1 MVASPV
7 SAPGAP
13 IPRHIEV
20 ARLDVDL
27 RPRTRPVPGFT
38 GSRFLSRQPGILAGR
53 TIFRGTRARGQCLQ
67 GAGREKTLRCRGCG
81 RSLPVAFLPTMIAA
95 PITSAGRFSPRGPFG
110 HCEPF
115 TYGILL
121 KGGASAFRG
130 ADKVPSNGTLCTLPA
145 TSSRDAPTYTPEEC
159 YFFTPRATRPPW
171 YFDVWTRAHVT
182 GETST
187 GLPA

>member
-1 MVASPV
+1 MRGSC
-7 SAPGAP
+7 G
-13 IPRHIEV
+13 IPETKLLINVEAVPYWSNGDLVLHLREF
-20 ARLDVDL
+20 RLVNVPSFRL
-27 RPRTRPVPGFT
+27 RN
-38 GSRFLSRQPGILAGR
+38 LL
-53 TIFRGTRARGQCLQ
+53 
-67 GAGREKTLRCRGCG
+67 
-81 RSLPVAFLPTMIAA
+81 
-95 PITSAGRFSPRGPFG
+95 SAGRFSPRGPFG

-145 TSSRDAPTYTPEEC
+145 NIVAGRSDLYPREC

-171 YFDVWTRAHVT
+171 DVDAWTRAHVT

-187 GLPA
+187 GFPA

>member
-1 MVASPV
+1 MQMTVSLALKYRLPSLSTQKSAVQAGILMSYSASLAERGHEIARYVDKILKGAKPADLPV
-7 SAPGAP
+7 QQPTRYELAINLKTAKTLG
-13 IPRHIEV
+13 V

-110 HCEPF
+110 HCGPF

-121 KGGASAFRG
+121 KGGA
-130 ADKVPSNGTLCTLPA
+130 
-145 TSSRDAPTYTPEEC
+145 
-159 YFFTPRATRPPW
+159 
-171 YFDVWTRAHVT
+171 
-182 GETST
+182 
-187 GLPA
+187 